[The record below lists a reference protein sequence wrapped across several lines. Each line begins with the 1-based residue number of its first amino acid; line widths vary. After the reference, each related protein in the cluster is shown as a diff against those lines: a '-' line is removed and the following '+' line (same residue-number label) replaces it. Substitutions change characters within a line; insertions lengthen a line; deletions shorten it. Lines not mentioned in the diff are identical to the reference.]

1 MPSISSHQG
10 RKNVNVRELFSL
22 RDRVAVVTGGGRG
35 IGRFIAQGLA
45 EAGADIVIASR
56 KFDNCVAAAKE
67 VERLGVRVLPVQC
80 DLEKEEDI
88 SRLIEA
94 AMKAFG
100 RIDILVN
107 NAGLT
112 WGAPTLQ
119 YPMGKWEKV
128 IHVNLRA
135 VFLLCKEVAKVMVK
149 QGKGKIINITSV
161 LSFRGATEEMN
172 AAVAYNASKGAIN
185 ALTLDLA
192 VKLAGHHINVNAIA
206 PGYFD
211 TDLIKYAKQDKD
223 FTKKFLGK
231 IPMARLGG
239 EEDIKGAAVFL
250 ASDASNYVTGH
261 ILCVDGGYLSW

>member
-1 MPSISSHQG
+1 
-10 RKNVNVRELFSL
+10 VNVADLLSL
-22 RDRVAVVTGGGRG
+22 KGKIAVVTGGGRG
-35 IGRFIAQGLA
+35 IGKFIAKGLA
-45 EAGADIVIASR
+45 EAGADIVLGSR

-67 VERLGVRVLPVQC
+67 IESLGVRSLPVQC
-80 DLEKEEDI
+80 DLEQPEDI
-88 SRLIEA
+88 ARLIEA
-94 AMKAFG
+94 AMSSFG

-119 YPMGKWEKV
+119 YPLDKWEKV
-128 IHVNLRA
+128 MHVNLRA
-135 VFLLCKEVAKVMVK
+135 VFLLCKEVANIMVR
-149 QGKGKIINITSV
+149 QERGKIINITSV

-172 AAVAYNASKGAIN
+172 AALAYNASKGAIN

-192 VKLAGHHINVNAIA
+192 VKLAEHHINVNGIA

-211 TDLIKYAKQDKD
+211 TDLINYAKQDKN
-223 FTKKFLGK
+223 FTKKFLSR

-239 EEDIKGAAVFL
+239 EDDIKGSAVFL
-250 ASDASNYVTGH
+250 ASDASDYITGH

>member
-1 MPSISSHQG
+1 MS
-10 RKNVNVRELFSL
+10 VRELLSL
-22 RDRVAVVTGGGRG
+22 KNRIAVVTGGGRG
-35 IGRFIAQGLA
+35 IGKFIAKGLA
-45 EAGADIVIASR
+45 EAGADIVLASR

-67 VERLGVRVLPVQC
+67 VEALGVRSLPVQC
-80 DLEKEEDI
+80 DLEKTEDI
-88 SRLIEA
+88 GRLIEA
-94 AMKAFG
+94 AMKSFG

-119 YPMGKWEKV
+119 YPLDKWEKV
-128 IHVNLRA
+128 INVNLRA
-135 VFLLCKEVAKVMVK
+135 VFLLCKEVANIMVR
-149 QGKGKIINITSV
+149 QGGGKIINITSV

-172 AAVAYNASKGAIN
+172 AALAYNASKGAIN

-192 VKLAGHHINVNAIA
+192 VKLAQHHVNVNAIA

-223 FTKKFLGK
+223 FTQKFLNR

-239 EEDIKGAAVFL
+239 EDDIKGAAVFL

-261 ILCVDGGYLSW
+261 ILCVDGGYLSL